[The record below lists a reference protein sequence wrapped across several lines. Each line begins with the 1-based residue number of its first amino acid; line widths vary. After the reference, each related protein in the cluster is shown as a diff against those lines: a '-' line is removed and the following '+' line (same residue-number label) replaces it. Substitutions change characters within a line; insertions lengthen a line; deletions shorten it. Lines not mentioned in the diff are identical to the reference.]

1 MYCSQ
6 CGKKVMDNMLFCPFC
21 GSPIVIPDQEEACAS
36 EPVSGTAISE
46 MEAERK
52 LEDDTDNEESLSA
65 FECEL
70 DAEKPSEFVPL
81 NIEDTDNE
89 KEDAPEKDLSL
100 EVSELLSQ
108 QLQQEPVRLH
118 GLKPDLRPVSQI
130 GAPKISSP
138 RKNADT
144 LIPQRK
150 FDPDDMFMDGIDEE
164 DDYEDYDDDE
174 YDDYD
179 YEDDDDQEE
188 GSFWMQHIRGF
199 VAFILLMSVAAVLIG
214 WSFSNS
220 GQQALARADLAWRPS
235 AYAEIAYD
243 AYQKG
248 SYSQAGSYYSKAFAR
263 DTSNYDYASSASIAY
278 YMAQDMQ
285 SAEALARLA
294 VQIDPSKINAY
305 DLLLRLYPDSASW
318 PDEIRTLFQKG
329 YELTRDSRLIAVQ

>member
-21 GSPIVIPDQEEACAS
+21 GSPIVIPDQEE
-36 EPVSGTAISE
+36 EPADTDAISE
-46 MEAERK
+46 MEADREPAV
-52 LEDDTDNEESLSA
+52 DIGDEEGFSA
-65 FECEL
+65 SEWEL
-70 DAEKPSEFVPL
+70 AAEKSSEFVPL
-81 NIEDTDNE
+81 DIEAAEDE
-89 KEDAPEKDLSL
+89 KVDAPEKDLPQ

-108 QLQQEPVRLH
+108 QLQQEPVRLQ
-118 GLKPDLRPVSQI
+118 GLKPDLRPVSQF

-144 LIPQRK
+144 FIPQRR
-150 FDPDDMFMDGIDEE
+150 FDPDDMFMDSVDEE
-164 DDYEDYDDDE
+164 ENYEDYDDDD

-179 YEDDDDQEE
+179 YEDDDELEE
-188 GSFWMQHIRGF
+188 GAFWVQHIRGL

-248 SYSQAGSYYSKAFAR
+248 NYSQAGSYYSKAVSR
-263 DTSNYDYASSASIAY
+263 DSDNYNYASSASIAY

-285 SAEALARLA
+285 SAENLARLA
-294 VQIDPSKINAY
+294 IQIDPSKIDAY
-305 DLLLRLYPDSASW
+305 DLLLRLYPDSASRS
-318 PDEIRTLFQKG
+318 EELQSIFQKG
-329 YELTRDSRLIAVQ
+329 YELTGDSRLIAAQ